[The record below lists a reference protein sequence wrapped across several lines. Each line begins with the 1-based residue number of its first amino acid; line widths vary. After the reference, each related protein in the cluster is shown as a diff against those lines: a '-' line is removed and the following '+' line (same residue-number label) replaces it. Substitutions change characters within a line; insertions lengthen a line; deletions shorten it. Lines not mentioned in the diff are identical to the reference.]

1 MKCVINDHTIKKS
14 VAFTTQMRN
23 LNGLINGELVILKER
38 SFGHEVKTNAGQTVG
53 QTISLNNL
61 SK

>member
-23 LNGLINGELVILKER
+23 LNGLMVDLL
-38 SFGHEVKTNAGQTVG
+38 F
-53 QTISLNNL
+53 
-61 SK
+61 